1 MKASTAT
8 QQFVPIK
15 EVRDGVVILTNG
27 QMAGVLM
34 TSSLNFA
41 LKSYDEQQSVIYQFQ
56 NFLNALD
63 FPVQIAIHSTRLD
76 IKPYLNLLEDRR
88 KEQINDLMKIQ
99 VHEYIQFIRTFTE
112 DNQIMTKSFFVV
124 VPFTPPIISKSQ
136 GINLFNKKNTKE
148 EKTQQFEEF
157 RTQLEQRVSIV
168 EQGLKRCGVDAIW
181 LGTDE
186 LVELYYRYFNP
197 GDAERPM
204 SQK

>member
-1 MKASTAT
+1 MKAGAAT

-88 KEQINDLMKIQ
+88 KEQVNDLMKIQ

-112 DNQIMTKSFFVV
+112 DNQIMTKAFFVV
-124 VPFTPPIISKSQ
+124 VPFTPPIISKSK
-136 GINLFNKKNTKE
+136 GINPFNKKDTKE

-186 LVELYYRYFNP
+186 LVELFYRYFNP

>member
-1 MKASTAT
+1 MKAGAAT

-88 KEQINDLMKIQ
+88 KEQVNDLMKIQ

-136 GINLFNKKNTKE
+136 GINPFNKKDTKE

-186 LVELYYRYFNP
+186 LVELFYRYFNP